1 MKIDQVNVAV
11 IGVLFVSDVR
21 CGHPPIPLNAKLT
34 LSSSSLVPG
43 TTASYR
49 CDEGYETFG
58 NSQISCSSSG
68 QWAGEMPFC
77 GVNIAYRKPANQST
91 TVRGGTALNANDG
104 ETSSDHET
112 KKCSETQKE
121 ASPWWQ
127 VDLLRPY
134 AVKVVRV
141 TTRGCCGHQPLQDLE
156 IRVGNSSTDLQRNPL
171 CAWFPGTIDEGST
184 KTFTCAR
191 PLIGEYVFLQ
201 LVGVEGSLSLCE
213 VEVFTPDEFSVDR
226 CAPKDSPEEAQLAAF
241 ARTCYEFGVSRGGSF
256 QEARAYCQG
265 HNGDLAHGMSQGQTS
280 FLYAELERRKPTLK
294 TQLVWI
300 GAEKEPGLTS
310 RTWKWVNGKLAVC
323 SHSAFVLAIL
333 STFSSQ

>member
-265 HNGDLAHGMSQGQTS
+265 
-280 FLYAELERRKPTLK
+280 
-294 TQLVWI
+294 
-300 GAEKEPGLTS
+300 
-310 RTWKWVNGKLAVC
+310 
-323 SHSAFVLAIL
+323 
-333 STFSSQ
+333 